1 MYWTE
6 KTLMTGLTFEMMTKL
21 LDVRYANVLSQ
32 TDCSVNKLEDMR
44 SSESLDGSIEEL
56 TRGHGDINGLG
67 WTSQMVNKL
76 EDVIVEKFG

>member
-1 MYWTE
+1 M
-6 KTLMTGLTFEMMTKL
+6 
-21 LDVRYANVLSQ
+21 
-32 TDCSVNKLEDMR
+32 NKLEDVR